1 LIPFGLSLQI
11 IDIDPQ
17 FTLGDLENEKRLT
30 IKKLKEE
37 GIYDANKNGTSLLP
51 QRLAIISVE
60 TSKGYGDFLNVID
73 NNNWNYKFF
82 YLLFPS
88 ILQGDKAVTGIAQ
101 LERIK
106 KVIHHFDAV
115 AIIRNGGG
123 DVGLSCYNKYE
134 LAKAIAL
141 FPIPVI
147 TVLVIFFQ

>member
-1 LIPFGLSLQI
+1 MMQTKMELP
-11 IDIDPQ
+11 
-17 FTLGDLENEKRLT
+17 
-30 IKKLKEE
+30 
-37 GIYDANKNGTSLLP
+37 LLP

-115 AIIRNGGG
+115 AIIRRWWWR
-123 DVGLSCYNKYE
+123 CR
-134 LAKAIAL
+134 
-141 FPIPVI
+141 PI
-147 TVLVIFFQ
+147 LL